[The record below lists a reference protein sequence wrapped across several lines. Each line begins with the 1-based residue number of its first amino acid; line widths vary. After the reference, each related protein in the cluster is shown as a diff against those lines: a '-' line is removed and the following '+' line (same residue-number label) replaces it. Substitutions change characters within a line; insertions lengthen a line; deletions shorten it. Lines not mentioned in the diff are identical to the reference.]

1 MFVWTHIPKSSILIS
16 NKMETHVLL
25 WLKAGAIMC
34 IKYISESLNVDLMR
48 GVQGIIPG
56 NHMVPYVKTTIL

>member
-1 MFVWTHIPKSSILIS
+1 
-16 NKMETHVLL
+16 METHVLL

-56 NHMVPYVKTTIL
+56 NHMVPFVKTTIL